1 MTKSN
6 THKAGRHFLQVPGPT
21 NIPDRVLQAMAF
33 PAMDHRGPDFQ
44 NLSNN
49 ILKKVKLIFKS
60 EDPVVIF
67 PSAGTGAMEASLA
80 NTLSE
85 GDKVLMFETGHFATE
100 WCQAARRYKLDVD
113 FVPGDWRTGV
123 DPKIVEKKLNE
134 DKNHEI
140 KAVLVTHNETSTG
153 IKSQVEEVRKAID
166 SAKHPALFLV
176 DTISSLGS
184 YNYDHQKWKVDVT
197 VGGSQKGLMCPPGL
211 SFNAISP
218 KALEAYKKSNLTKS
232 YFDWGQMLENNKNGF
247 YPYTPAVNLLYAL
260 NEAVDMLLEE
270 GLENVFKRHKRHAD
284 ATRIAVETWGLE
296 ILAKNPIERSDS
308 ITAIMTPEGHDSD
321 SLRKII
327 YDNYNMSLG
336 TGLNKVKGRVFRIGH
351 MGDLNDLTLAGTLSG
366 VEMGLSQS
374 GIPFKKGGVMAA
386 LDFLSKEWAISL
398 GCLS

>member
-1 MTKSN
+1 MTRSN
-6 THKAGRHFLQVPGPT
+6 IYKAGRHFLQVPGPT

-44 NLSNN
+44 NLSNS

-85 GDKVLMFETGHFATE
+85 GDKILMFETGHFATE

-166 SAKHPALFLV
+166 SAKHPALFMV

-321 SLRKII
+321 NLRKII

-351 MGDLNDLTLAGTLSG
+351 LGDLNDLTLAGTLSG
-366 VEMGLSQS
+366 VEMGLNQS

-386 LDFLSKEWAISL
+386 LDFLSK
-398 GCLS
+398 

>member
-6 THKAGRHFLQVPGPT
+6 TYKAGRHFLSVPGPT

-44 NLSNN
+44 NLSTN
-49 ILKKVKLIFKS
+49 ILKKIKLIFKS

-85 GDKVLMFETGHFATE
+85 GDKILMFETGHFATE
-100 WCQAARRYKLDVD
+100 WCQAARRYRLNVD
-113 FVPGDWRTGV
+113 FVPGDWRTGA
-123 DPKIVEKKLNE
+123 DPKIVEKKLRE

-166 SAKHPALFLV
+166 STNHPALFMV

-197 VGGSQKGLMCPPGL
+197 VGGSQKGLMSPPGL

-218 KALEAYKKSNLTKS
+218 KALDTYKKSNLTKS

-260 NEAVDMLLEE
+260 NEAIDMLLEE

-308 ITAIMTPEGHDSD
+308 ITAIMVPDGHDSD
-321 SLRKII
+321 NLRKII

-336 TGLNKVKGRVFRIGH
+336 TGLNKVKGKVFRIGH

-366 VEMGLSQS
+366 VEMGLRQS
-374 GIPFKKGGVMAA
+374 GIPFKKGGIMAA
-386 LDFLSKEWAISL
+386 LDFLSK
-398 GCLS
+398 

>member
-6 THKAGRHFLQVPGPT
+6 TYKAGRHFLSVPGPT

-49 ILKKVKLIFKS
+49 ILKKIKLIFKS

-80 NTLSE
+80 NTLNE
-85 GDKVLMFETGHFATE
+85 GDKILMFETGHFATE
-100 WCQAARRYKLDVD
+100 WCQAARRYKLNVD
-113 FVPGDWRTGV
+113 FVPGDWRTGA
-123 DPKIVEKKLNE
+123 DPKIVEKKLRE

-166 SAKHPALFLV
+166 STNHPALFMV

-184 YNYDHQKWKVDVT
+184 YNYEHQKWKVDVT
-197 VGGSQKGLMCPPGL
+197 VGGSQKGLMSPPGL

-232 YFDWGQMLENNKNGF
+232 YFDWGQMLENNKGGF
-247 YPYTPAVNLLYAL
+247 YPYTPAVNLMYAL

-284 ATRIAVETWGLE
+284 ATRIAVEAWGLE

-308 ITAIMTPEGHDSD
+308 ITAIMVPDGHDSD
-321 SLRKII
+321 NLRKII

-336 TGLNKVKGRVFRIGH
+336 TGLNKVKGKVFRIGH

-366 VEMGLSQS
+366 VEMGLKQS

-386 LDFLSKEWAISL
+386 LDFLSK
-398 GCLS
+398 

>member
-1 MTKSN
+1 MTNSN
-6 THKAGRHFLQVPGPT
+6 TYKAGRHFLQVPGPT

-44 NLSNN
+44 NLSNS

-85 GDKVLMFETGHFATE
+85 GDKILMFETGHFATE

-166 SAKHPALFLV
+166 SAKHPALFMV

-321 SLRKII
+321 NLRKII

-351 MGDLNDLTLAGTLSG
+351 LGDLNDLTLAGTLSG
-366 VEMGLSQS
+366 VEMGLNQS
-374 GIPFKKGGVMAA
+374 GIPFKKGGIMAA
-386 LDFLSKEWAISL
+386 LDFLSK
-398 GCLS
+398 

>member
-1 MTKSN
+1 MSKSN
-6 THKAGRHFLQVPGPT
+6 AYKAGRHFLQVPGPT

-44 NLSNN
+44 NLSNS
-49 ILKKVKLIFKS
+49 ILKKIKLIFKS

-80 NTLSE
+80 NTLNK
-85 GDKVLMFETGHFATE
+85 GDKILMFETGHFATE
-100 WCQAARRYKLDVD
+100 WCQAARRYKLNVD
-113 FVPGDWRTGV
+113 FVPGDWRTGA
-123 DPKIVEKKLNE
+123 DPKIVEKKLSE

-140 KAVLVTHNETSTG
+140 KAVLITHNETSTG
-153 IKSQVEEVRKAID
+153 IKSQVEEIRKAID
-166 SAKHPALFLV
+166 NTNHPALFMV

-211 SFNAISP
+211 SFNAMSP

-308 ITAIMTPEGHDSD
+308 ITAIMVPDGHDSD
-321 SLRKII
+321 NLRKII

-336 TGLNKVKGRVFRIGH
+336 TGLNKVKGKVFRIGH
-351 MGDLNDLTLAGTLSG
+351 LGDLNDLTLAGTLSG
-366 VEMGLSQS
+366 VEMGLKQS
-374 GIPFKKGGVMAA
+374 GIPFKKGGIMAA
-386 LDFLSKEWAISL
+386 LDFLSK
-398 GCLS
+398 

>member
-386 LDFLSKEWAISL
+386 LDFLSK
-398 GCLS
+398 

>member
-44 NLSNN
+44 NLSNSV
-49 ILKKVKLIFKS
+49 LKKIKLIFKS

-80 NTLSE
+80 NTLSQ
-85 GDKVLMFETGHFATE
+85 GDKILMFETGHFATE

-113 FVPGDWRTGV
+113 FVPGDWRTGA
-123 DPKIVEKKLNE
+123 DPKIVEKKLSE

-140 KAVLVTHNETSTG
+140 KAVLITHNETSTG
-153 IKSQVEEVRKAID
+153 IKSQVEEIRKAID
-166 SAKHPALFLV
+166 STNHPALFMV

-218 KALEAYKKSNLTKS
+218 KALDAYKKSNLTKS
-232 YFDWGQMLENNKNGF
+232 YFDWGQMLENNKSGF
-247 YPYTPAVNLLYAL
+247 YPYTPAVNLMYAL
-260 NEAVDMLLEE
+260 NEAIDMLLEE

-284 ATRIAVETWGLE
+284 ATRIAVEAWGLE
-296 ILAKNPIERSDS
+296 ILAKNPIERSNS
-308 ITAIMTPEGHDSD
+308 ITAIMVPDGHDSD
-321 SLRKII
+321 NLRKII

-336 TGLNKVKGRVFRIGH
+336 TGLNKVKGKVFRIGH
-351 MGDLNDLTLAGTLSG
+351 LGDLNDLTLAGTLSG
-366 VEMGLSQS
+366 VEMGLKQS
-374 GIPFKKGGVMAA
+374 GIPFKKGGIMAA
-386 LDFLSKEWAISL
+386 LDFLSK
-398 GCLS
+398 

>member
-1 MTKSN
+1 MSKSN

-49 ILKKVKLIFKS
+49 VLKKIKLIFKS

-85 GDKVLMFETGHFATE
+85 GDKILMFETGHFATE
-100 WCQAARRYKLDVD
+100 WCQAARRYRLDVD
-113 FVPGDWRTGV
+113 FIPGDWRTGA
-123 DPKIVEKKLNE
+123 DPKIVEKKLSE
-134 DKNHEI
+134 DKNHKI

-166 SAKHPALFLV
+166 SSNHPALFMV

-184 YNYDHQKWKVDVT
+184 YNYEHQKWKVDVT

-218 KALEAYKKSNLTKS
+218 KALEAYKKSKITKS
-232 YFDWGQMLENNKNGF
+232 YFDWGQMLDNNKNGF

-270 GLENVFKRHKRHAD
+270 GLESVFKRHKRHAD
-284 ATRIAVETWGLE
+284 ATRIAVEAWGLE
-296 ILAKNPIERSDS
+296 ILARNPIERSDS
-308 ITAIMTPEGHDSD
+308 ITAIMVPDGHDSD
-321 SLRKII
+321 NLRKII

-336 TGLNKVKGRVFRIGH
+336 TGLNKVKGKVFRIGH

-366 VEMGLSQS
+366 VEMGLKKS
-374 GIPFKKGGVMAA
+374 GIPFNKGGIMAA
-386 LDFLSKEWAISL
+386 LDFLSK
-398 GCLS
+398 

>member
-1 MTKSN
+1 MTNSN
-6 THKAGRHFLQVPGPT
+6 TYKAGRHFLQVPGPT

-44 NLSNN
+44 NLSNS
-49 ILKKVKLIFKS
+49 ILKKIKLIFKS

-85 GDKVLMFETGHFATE
+85 GDKILMFETGHFATE

-123 DPKIVEKKLNE
+123 DPRIVEKKLNE

-166 SAKHPALFLV
+166 SAKHPALFMV

-321 SLRKII
+321 NLRKII

-351 MGDLNDLTLAGTLSG
+351 LGDLNDLTLAGTLSG
-366 VEMGLSQS
+366 VEMGLNQS

-386 LDFLSKEWAISL
+386 LDFLSK
-398 GCLS
+398 

>member
-1 MTKSN
+1 MSISN
-6 THKAGRHFLQVPGPT
+6 TYKAGRHFLQVPGPT

-44 NLSNN
+44 NLSNS
-49 ILKKVKLIFKS
+49 ILKKIKLIFKS

-67 PSAGTGAMEASLA
+67 PSAGTGAMEAALA
-80 NTLSE
+80 NTLNE
-85 GDKVLMFETGHFATE
+85 GDKILMFETGHFATE
-100 WCQAARRYKLDVD
+100 WCQAAQRYKLDVD
-113 FVPGDWRTGV
+113 FVPGDWRTGA

-134 DKNHEI
+134 DKNHKI

-153 IKSQVEEVRKAID
+153 IKSQVEEVRKVID
-166 SAKHPALFLV
+166 KTQHPALFMV

-184 YNYDHQKWKVDVT
+184 YDYNHQKWKVDVT

-232 YFDWGQMLENNKNGF
+232 YFDWGQMLENNKQGF

-270 GLENVFKRHKRHAD
+270 GLDNVFKRHKRHAD

-321 SLRKII
+321 NLRKLI
-327 YDNYNMSLG
+327 YDRYNMSLG

-351 MGDLNDLTLAGTLSG
+351 MGDLSDLTLAGTLSG
-366 VEMGLSQS
+366 VEMGLSLS

-386 LDFLSKEWAISL
+386 LDFLSK
-398 GCLS
+398 

>member
-1 MTKSN
+1 MTNSN
-6 THKAGRHFLQVPGPT
+6 IYKAGRHFLQVPGPT

-44 NLSNN
+44 NLSNS
-49 ILKKVKLIFKS
+49 ILKKIKLIFKS

-85 GDKVLMFETGHFATE
+85 GDKILMFETGHFATE

-166 SAKHPALFLV
+166 SAKHPALFMV

-321 SLRKII
+321 NLRKII

-351 MGDLNDLTLAGTLSG
+351 LGDLNDLTLAGTLSG
-366 VEMGLSQS
+366 VEMGLNQS

-386 LDFLSKEWAISL
+386 LDFLSK
-398 GCLS
+398 

>member
-1 MTKSN
+1 MTNSN
-6 THKAGRHFLQVPGPT
+6 TYKAGRHFLQVPGPT

-44 NLSNN
+44 NLSNS

-85 GDKVLMFETGHFATE
+85 GDKILMFETGHFATE

-166 SAKHPALFLV
+166 SAKHPALFMV

-308 ITAIMTPEGHDSD
+308 ITAIMTPAGHDSD
-321 SLRKII
+321 NLRKII

-351 MGDLNDLTLAGTLSG
+351 LGDLNDLTLAGTLSG
-366 VEMGLSQS
+366 VEMGLNQS
-374 GIPFKKGGVMAA
+374 EIPFKKGGVMAA
-386 LDFLSKEWAISL
+386 LDFLSK
-398 GCLS
+398 

>member
-1 MTKSN
+1 MSKSN

-44 NLSNN
+44 NLSNSV
-49 ILKKVKLIFKS
+49 LKKVKLIFKS

-85 GDKVLMFETGHFATE
+85 GDKILMFETGHFATE

-113 FVPGDWRTGV
+113 FVPGDWRTGA
-123 DPKIVEKKLNE
+123 DPKIVEKKLSE

-153 IKSQVEEVRKAID
+153 IKSQVEEIRKVID
-166 SAKHPALFLV
+166 STNHPALFMV

-284 ATRIAVETWGLE
+284 ATRIAVEAWGLE

-308 ITAIMTPEGHDSD
+308 ITAIMVPDGHDSD
-321 SLRKII
+321 NLRKII

-336 TGLNKVKGRVFRIGH
+336 TGLNKVKGKVFRIGH
-351 MGDLNDLTLAGTLSG
+351 LGDLNDLTLAGTLAG
-366 VEMGLSQS
+366 VEMGLKQS
-374 GIPFKKGGVMAA
+374 GIPFKKGGIMAA
-386 LDFLSKEWAISL
+386 LDFLSK
-398 GCLS
+398 

>member
-1 MTKSN
+1 MTNSN
-6 THKAGRHFLQVPGPT
+6 TYKAGRHFLQVPGPT

-33 PAMDHRGPDFQ
+33 PAMDHRGSDFQ
-44 NLSNN
+44 NLSNS

-85 GDKVLMFETGHFATE
+85 GDKILMFETGHFATE

-166 SAKHPALFLV
+166 SAKHPALFMV

-321 SLRKII
+321 NLRKII

-351 MGDLNDLTLAGTLSG
+351 LGDLNDLTLAGTLSG
-366 VEMGLSQS
+366 VEMGLNQS
-374 GIPFKKGGVMAA
+374 EIPFKKGGVMAA
-386 LDFLSKEWAISL
+386 LDFLSK
-398 GCLS
+398 

>member
-6 THKAGRHFLQVPGPT
+6 TYKAGRHFLSVPGPT

-49 ILKKVKLIFKS
+49 ILKKIKLIFKS

-85 GDKVLMFETGHFATE
+85 GDKILMFETGHFATE
-100 WCQAARRYKLDVD
+100 WCQAARRYKLNVD
-113 FVPGDWRTGV
+113 FVPGDWRTGA
-123 DPKIVEKKLNE
+123 DPKIVEKKLRE

-153 IKSQVEEVRKAID
+153 IKSQVAEVRKAID
-166 SAKHPALFLV
+166 STNHPALFMV

-184 YNYDHQKWKVDVT
+184 YNYEHQKWKVDVT
-197 VGGSQKGLMCPPGL
+197 VGGSQKGLMSPPGL

-232 YFDWGQMLENNKNGF
+232 YFDWGQMLENNKGGF
-247 YPYTPAVNLLYAL
+247 YPYTPAVNLMYAL

-284 ATRIAVETWGLE
+284 ATRIAVEAWGLE

-308 ITAIMTPEGHDSD
+308 ITAIMVPDGYDSD

-327 YDNYNMSLG
+327 YDNFNMSLG
-336 TGLNKVKGRVFRIGH
+336 TGLNKVKGKVFRIGH

-366 VEMGLSQS
+366 VEMGLKQS
-374 GIPFKKGGVMAA
+374 GIPFKKGGIIAA
-386 LDFLSKEWAISL
+386 LDFLSK
-398 GCLS
+398 

>member
-1 MTKSN
+1 MSKSN

-49 ILKKVKLIFKS
+49 VLKKIKLIFKS

-85 GDKVLMFETGHFATE
+85 GDKILMFETGHFATE
-100 WCQAARRYKLDVD
+100 WCQAARRYKLNVD
-113 FVPGDWRTGV
+113 FVPGDWRTGA
-123 DPKIVEKKLNE
+123 DPKIVEKKLLE

-166 SAKHPALFLV
+166 STNHPALFMV

-184 YNYDHQKWKVDVT
+184 YNYNHQKWKVDVT

-232 YFDWGQMLENNKNGF
+232 YFDWGQMLENNKSGF
-247 YPYTPAVNLLYAL
+247 YPYTPAVNLFYAL

-270 GLENVFKRHKRHAD
+270 GLENVFKRHRRHAD
-284 ATRIAVETWGLE
+284 ATRIAVEAWGLE

-308 ITAIMTPEGHDSD
+308 ITAIMVPDGHDSD
-321 SLRKII
+321 NLRKII

-336 TGLNKVKGRVFRIGH
+336 TGLNKVKGKVFRIGH

-366 VEMGLSQS
+366 VEMGLKQS
-374 GIPFKKGGVMAA
+374 GIPFKKGGIMAA
-386 LDFLSKEWAISL
+386 LDFLSK
-398 GCLS
+398 

>member
-1 MTKSN
+1 MPKSN

-49 ILKKVKLIFKS
+49 VLKKIKLIFKS

-85 GDKVLMFETGHFATE
+85 GDKILMFETGHFATE
-100 WCQAARRYKLDVD
+100 WCQAARRYKLNVD
-113 FVPGDWRTGV
+113 FVPGDWRTGA
-123 DPKIVEKKLNE
+123 DPKIVEKKLLE

-166 SAKHPALFLV
+166 STNHPALFMV

-184 YNYDHQKWKVDVT
+184 YNYNHQKWKVDVT

-232 YFDWGQMLENNKNGF
+232 YFDWGQMLENNKSGF
-247 YPYTPAVNLLYAL
+247 YPYTPAVNLFYAL

-270 GLENVFKRHKRHAD
+270 GLENVFKRHRRHAD
-284 ATRIAVETWGLE
+284 ATRIAVEAWGLE

-308 ITAIMTPEGHDSD
+308 ITAIMVPDGHDSD
-321 SLRKII
+321 NLRKII

-336 TGLNKVKGRVFRIGH
+336 TGLNKVKGKVFRIGH

-366 VEMGLSQS
+366 VEMGLKQS
-374 GIPFKKGGVMAA
+374 GIPFKKGGIMAA
-386 LDFLSKEWAISL
+386 LDFLSK
-398 GCLS
+398 

>member
-6 THKAGRHFLQVPGPT
+6 TYKAGRHFLQVPGPT

-49 ILKKVKLIFKS
+49 ILKKIKLIFKS

-85 GDKVLMFETGHFATE
+85 GDKILMFETGHFATE

-113 FVPGDWRTGV
+113 FVPGDWRTGA
-123 DPKIVEKKLNE
+123 DPKIVEKKLSE

-140 KAVLVTHNETSTG
+140 KAVLITHNETSTG
-153 IKSQVEEVRKAID
+153 IKSQVEEIRKAID
-166 SAKHPALFLV
+166 NTNHPALFMV

-211 SFNAISP
+211 SFNAMSP

-308 ITAIMTPEGHDSD
+308 ITAIMVPDGHDSD
-321 SLRKII
+321 NLRKII

-336 TGLNKVKGRVFRIGH
+336 TGLNKVKGKVFRIGH
-351 MGDLNDLTLAGTLSG
+351 LGDLNDLTLAGTLSG
-366 VEMGLSQS
+366 VEMGLKQS
-374 GIPFKKGGVMAA
+374 GIPFKKGGIMAA
-386 LDFLSKEWAISL
+386 LDFLSK
-398 GCLS
+398 